1 MTTEILSFRK
11 NLMNFRQKLLSLV
24 LALLMIFTVNC
35 LGVSAATVNTADLSA
50 NVSEMSNGNYQ
61 VDVKIILPNG
71 AAFNTLQTVFNYD
84 ANAFTVVSSPENTSG
99 LQGSLL
105 NDRGGSLVFVWD
117 ADVDRACTETEITLF
132 SLVFAVKS
140 GVPSGKYDFTLT
152 DVELLYDLVNE
163 FDVTVNNA
171 SVTLV
176 ENLSYVTGTAVAA
189 SDGNYKIEVMLT
201 LPSNTATSGI
211 QVSLTYD
218 SQAFTYVS
226 SELGDIRDT
235 LNHNA
240 ASKRVIFVYSANEP
254 YSSNGSIL
262 LFSATF
268 SINETAV
275 TGNYSFEISCEDLV
289 GSSVTSSLPVKTVS
303 PSVSLVMNK
312 ISSDVYRV
320 KNGYL
325 GGIDEGTTA
334 ETVISGVHNSENI
347 SIKNSG
353 ILIDGTAEVKTNMDI
368 ILTIDGTVCDTLK
381 IAINGDAN
389 GDGAVNILDFIR
401 LKKYLADNDYTLIEV
416 AVDLNDDDLINAD
429 DLIELCKLLL
439 LK

>member
-176 ENLSYVTGTAVAA
+176 ENLS
-189 SDGNYKIEVMLT
+189 
-201 LPSNTATSGI
+201 
-211 QVSLTYD
+211 
-218 SQAFTYVS
+218 
-226 SELGDIRDT
+226 
-235 LNHNA
+235 
-240 ASKRVIFVYSANEP
+240 
-254 YSSNGSIL
+254 
-262 LFSATF
+262 
-268 SINETAV
+268 
-275 TGNYSFEISCEDLV
+275 
-289 GSSVTSSLPVKTVS
+289 
-303 PSVSLVMNK
+303 
-312 ISSDVYRV
+312 
-320 KNGYL
+320 
-325 GGIDEGTTA
+325 
-334 ETVISGVHNSENI
+334 
-347 SIKNSG
+347 
-353 ILIDGTAEVKTNMDI
+353 
-368 ILTIDGTVCDTLK
+368 
-381 IAINGDAN
+381 
-389 GDGAVNILDFIR
+389 
-401 LKKYLADNDYTLIEV
+401 
-416 AVDLNDDDLINAD
+416 
-429 DLIELCKLLL
+429 
-439 LK
+439 